1 MKLKTFLAKASS
13 KIYKKINRKP
23 YYDCM
28 TGCIYE
34 RQQANDL
41 LYDALKDGNPF
52 MLTRYG
58 SIEMCVTN
66 SYRMRQDSR
75 NMISK
80 LWEFVTDKTDLPWY
94 DDLFYLPI
102 SRNAGVFN
110 PTPSILDRFAERYL
124 QDSKLID
131 MLMSVNYKEKF
142 MPLKDTCKFIH
153 FESVYPYFVERPW
166 TRILKGKRVLVVHPY
181 ADTIRKQYANRDKL
195 YENKEILPQFELI
208 TLKAVQS
215 SAYAEVP
222 FKDWFEALKYME
234 DEISKIQFDIC
245 LLGCGAYGL
254 PLAAHVKRL
263 GKQAI
268 HMGGGVQLLFGIKGK
283 RWEEEYKIATEKNIF
298 GYNVPFTLNLDY
310 YKLFNEYWVNPS
322 SDETPKSA
330 KSVEG
335 ACYW

>member
-13 KIYKKINRKP
+13 KIYKRIFKKP
-23 YYDCM
+23 FYDCM
-28 TGCIYE
+28 PGCIYE

-41 LYDALKDGNPF
+41 LYNTLKSNKPF

-66 SYRMRQDSR
+66 SYRMRRDKRSTFC
-75 NMISK
+75 K
-80 LWEFVTDKTDLPWY
+80 LWEYVTDKTDMPWY
-94 DDLFYLPI
+94 DELFYLSI

-110 PTPSILDRFAERYL
+110 PTPDILDRFAQRYL
-124 QDSKLID
+124 KDSEIID
-131 MLMSVNYKEKF
+131 ILMSVNYKEKF
-142 MPLKDTCKFIH
+142 MPLQKSCQFIH

-166 TRILKGKRVLVVHPY
+166 TRILKGKKVLVVHPY
-181 ADTIRKQYANRDKL
+181 AETIQKQYAIREKL
-195 YENKEILPQFELI
+195 YDNHEILPVFELK

-222 FKDWFEALKYME
+222 FKDWFEALEYME
-234 DEISKIQFDIC
+234 NEIEKIEFDIC

-268 HMGGGVQLLFGIKGK
+268 HMGAGVQLLFGISGK
-283 RWEEEYKIATEKNIF
+283 RWEEEYVQRPW
-298 GYNVPFTLNLDY
+298 GYNVPFRINTNYVDL
-310 YKLFNEYWVNPS
+310 KNEYWTRPS
-322 SDETPKSA
+322 GNEIPPKS

-335 ACYW
+335 GCYW

>member
-1 MKLKTFLAKASS
+1 MKLKTFLAKAAS

-28 TGCIYE
+28 PGCIYE

-75 NMISK
+75 TLFSK
-80 LWEFVTDKTDLPWY
+80 LWEYVTDKTDLPWY
-94 DDLFYLPI
+94 DDLFMVSI
-102 SRNAGVFN
+102 ARNAGVFN

-181 ADTIRKQYANRDKL
+181 AETIRKQYANRDKL
-195 YENKEILPQFELI
+195 YENKEILPEFELI

>member
-28 TGCIYE
+28 PGCIYE

-66 SYRMRQDSR
+66 SDRMRQDSR

-94 DDLFYLPI
+94 DDLFVVSI

-298 GYNVPFTLNLDY
+298 GYNVPFSLNLDY

>member
-13 KIYKKINRKP
+13 KIYKKINRKL

-28 TGCIYE
+28 PGCIYE

-80 LWEFVTDKTDLPWY
+80 LCEYVTDKTDLPWY
-94 DDLFYLPI
+94 DDLFVVSI

-142 MPLKDTCKFIH
+142 MPLKDTCKYIH
-153 FESVYPYFVERPW
+153 FESIYPYFVERPW

-195 YENKEILPQFELI
+195 YENKEILPEFELI

-298 GYNVPFTLNLDY
+298 GYNVPFSLNLDY

>member
-28 TGCIYE
+28 PGCIYE

-181 ADTIRKQYANRDKL
+181 AETIRKQYANRDKL
-195 YENKEILPQFELI
+195 YENKEILPEFELI

-222 FKDWFEALKYME
+222 FKDCFEALKYME

-268 HMGGGVQLLFGIKGK
+268 HMGGGVQLLFGILGK
-283 RWEEEYKIATEKNIF
+283 RWEQEYVQKPWGHNTPFKINTNYVDLK
-298 GYNVPFTLNLDY
+298 
-310 YKLFNEYWVNPS
+310 NEYWTYPGI
-322 SDETPKSA
+322 DEVPKQA

-335 ACYW
+335 GCYW

>member
-1 MKLKTFLAKASS
+1 
-13 KIYKKINRKP
+13 
-23 YYDCM
+23 
-28 TGCIYE
+28 
-34 RQQANDL
+34 
-41 LYDALKDGNPF
+41 
-52 MLTRYG
+52 
-58 SIEMCVTN
+58 
-66 SYRMRQDSR
+66 
-75 NMISK
+75 MISK

-94 DDLFYLPI
+94 DDLFVVSI

-110 PTPSILDRFAERYL
+110 PTTSILDRFAERYL

-153 FESVYPYFVERPW
+153 FESIYPYFVERPW

-195 YENKEILPQFELI
+195 YENKEILPEFELI

-298 GYNVPFTLNLDY
+298 GYNVPFSLNLDY

>member
-28 TGCIYE
+28 PGCIYE

-94 DDLFYLPI
+94 DDLFVVSI

-110 PTPSILDRFAERYL
+110 PTPSILDRFAKRYL

-153 FESVYPYFVERPW
+153 FESIYPYFVERPW

-195 YENKEILPQFELI
+195 YENKEILPEFELI